1 MEARRTPARIGQ
13 AHFPDQV
20 DDFMRDCGSTLPMAA
35 LPTPIQPEPPP
46 VPGDDRFRFE
56 DEESRSPASPELR
69 EPSPEDAIG
78 DAKLYSVGTVRA
90 LKNQKLM
97 AEGEDLRVERGPI
110 SKT

>member
-1 MEARRTPARIGQ
+1 
-13 AHFPDQV
+13 
-20 DDFMRDCGSTLPMAA
+20 MAA

-56 DEESRSPASPELR
+56 DEESRSPATPELR

-97 AEGEDLRVERGPI
+97 AEARISAWSAARFLRPSQSEYNKAKMIADMSCANVAGSSAKFNRLN
-110 SKT
+110 